1 MKKGILLF
9 VMIAGLTIVG
19 CKGDAKTETEAN
31 TESKATIKSSS
42 KGKELSMSS
51 FGVRGN
57 CGMCKETIE
66 KAAKSVKG
74 VAEATWDVKKKSIT
88 ISYDEYVVNENVVHK
103 AIAAAGYDTNKVKGD
118 REVYTNLPKCCQ
130 YSDEQLMNL
139 E

>member
-9 VMIAGLTIVG
+9 AMIAGLAIVA
-19 CKGDAKTETEAN
+19 CKGDAKKETETE
-31 TESKATIKSSS
+31 TTTITSNS
-42 KGKELSMSS
+42 KGKELSVAT

-74 VAEATWDVKKKSIT
+74 VAEATWDVKKKSIEF
-88 ISYDEYVVNENVVHK
+88 SYDEYIVNEKDVHK
-103 AIAAAGYDTNKVKGD
+103 AIASAGYDTDKMKSD
-118 REVYTNLPKCCQ
+118 KEVYQKLPKCCQ